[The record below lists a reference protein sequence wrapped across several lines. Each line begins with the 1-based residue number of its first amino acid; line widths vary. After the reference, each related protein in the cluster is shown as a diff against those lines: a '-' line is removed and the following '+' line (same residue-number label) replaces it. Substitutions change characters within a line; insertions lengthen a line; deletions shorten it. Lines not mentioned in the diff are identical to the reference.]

1 MKLSKEKWEKLVC
14 AMFTG
19 VELSDGKRGLI
30 VSGEIRKVLGK
41 HLSPYALSR
50 CIKKTS
56 MVVLFQSSD
65 RDGELGSEHQLS
77 TMQTASMIGMSYSP
91 CKILNLNQKE
101 IC

>member
-41 HLSPYALSR
+41 HLSPYLPNMVALYQENFQGD
-50 CIKKTS
+50 I
-56 MVVLFQSSD
+56 VGVLFQSSD
-65 RDGELGSEHQLS
+65 LMGNWAQMVCRP
-77 TMQTASMIGMSYSP
+77 ASIV
-91 CKILNLNQKE
+91 CRLI
-101 IC
+101 